1 MGVRTLKQDFGSWLI
16 AQHQRDDWV
25 GLFAFYVRRD
35 GAFPRGADP
44 EGVRAYLTATG
55 AGPDAIDMLDTAA
68 LEWGRA

>member
-1 MGVRTLKQDFGSWLI
+1 MKQDFGSWLV

-35 GAFPRGADP
+35 VAFPREADP
-44 EGVRAYLTATG
+44 EGVRLYLTATDAG
-55 AGPDAIDMLDTAA
+55 ADAFDMLNTAA